1 MLTDLN
7 TLYAH
12 PVKVC
17 YRLISI
23 LILHVHLFSCL
34 QEKLIQ
40 NSPWKE
46 FASNTNYAF
55 DPYGETEE
63 KHMTTS
69 TTAKEKTRN
78 RSTASSQQTTLPM
91 SHSPTSKSQM
101 YYENSNGHGNGT
113 GHGQRGQSS
122 SNGNSNANGN
132 GNGARSNGARP
143 MTQESSVSANSGA
156 YSRGS
161 YAERAYSLPRQNQH
175 YQQSSTSM
183 QPSGYYTHDRR
194 AARQERERERER
206 GDERRH
212 RHERDT
218 SYDRSRDDPRLNGGA
233 DTPDF
238 YFMPSQR
245 KYSGEVVRVY
255 VDYNKDPKH

>member
-1 MLTDLN
+1 L
-7 TLYAH
+7 
-12 PVKVC
+12 C
-17 YRLISI
+17 
-23 LILHVHLFSCL
+23 F
-34 QEKLIQ
+34 QEKLIK

-63 KHMTTS
+63 KNISSS
-69 TTAKEKTRN
+69 TTAGKEKARH
-78 RSTASSQQTTLPM
+78 RHQSTTSSQQTTLPM

-101 YYENSNGHGNGT
+101 YYESPNGQGKNGT
-113 GHGQRGQSS
+113 
-122 SNGNSNANGN
+122 NGRA
-132 GNGARSNGARP
+132 
-143 MTQESSVSANSGA
+143 TQESSAGGANGGGGA
-156 YSRGS
+156 PYSRSS
-161 YAERAYSLPRQNQH
+161 YAERAYSLPRQAHH
-175 YQQSSTSM
+175 YQQSPASM

-194 AARQERERERER
+194 AARQGSRDRERERERER
-206 GDERRH
+206 EEERRH
-212 RHERDT
+212 RQDRDRD
-218 SYDRSRDDPRLNGGA
+218 SGYDRSRDDPRQNGGS

>member
-1 MLTDLN
+1 
-7 TLYAH
+7 
-12 PVKVC
+12 
-17 YRLISI
+17 
-23 LILHVHLFSCL
+23 
-34 QEKLIQ
+34 
-40 NSPWKE
+40 
-46 FASNTNYAF
+46 
-55 DPYGETEE
+55 
-63 KHMTTS
+63 MTSS
-69 TTAKEKTRN
+69 TTAKEKARN

-101 YYENSNGHGNGT
+101 YYESNG
-113 GHGQRGQSS
+113 
-122 SNGNSNANGN
+122 NGNSNVNGN
-132 GNGARSNGARP
+132 GKHSSSGNGNRSSNGRH
-143 MTQESSVSANSGA
+143 MMQESSVGGTASTAPGP

-161 YAERAYSLPRQNQH
+161 YAERAYSLPRQNHH
-175 YQQSSTSM
+175 YQQSSANM

-206 GDERRH
+206 GDERRA
-212 RHERDT
+212 RHERDS
-218 SYDRSRDDPRLNGGA
+218 SYDRSREDPRLNGGS

>member
-1 MLTDLN
+1 MNSL
-7 TLYAH
+7 
-12 PVKVC
+12 
-17 YRLISI
+17 
-23 LILHVHLFSCL
+23 
-34 QEKLIQ
+34 EKLIQ

-63 KHMTTS
+63 KHMTSS
-69 TTAKEKTRN
+69 TTAKEKARN

-101 YYENSNGHGNGT
+101 YYENSNVNGNGHG
-113 GHGQRGQSS
+113 HGKSG
-122 SNGNSNANGN
+122 NGN
-132 GNGARSNGARP
+132 GNANSRSNGRH
-143 MTQESSVSANSGA
+143 MTQESSVGGSTSTAPGP

-161 YAERAYSLPRQNQH
+161 YAERAYSLPRQNHQ
-175 YQQSSTSM
+175 YQQSSSNM

-194 AARQERERERER
+194 AVRQERERQERERERGE
-206 GDERRH
+206 ERRH
-212 RHERDT
+212 RHERDS

-255 VDYNKDPKH
+255 VDYNKDPKN

>member
-1 MLTDLN
+1 MPTSLL
-7 TLYAH
+7 L
-12 PVKVC
+12 
-17 YRLISI
+17 
-23 LILHVHLFSCL
+23 CL

-63 KHMTTS
+63 KHMTNS
-69 TTAKEKTRN
+69 TTAKEKARH
-78 RSTASSQQTTLPM
+78 RHQSTTSSQQTTLPM

-101 YYENSNGHGNGT
+101 YYESPNGQGK
-113 GHGQRGQSS
+113 SS
-122 SNGNSNANGN
+122 GSGNANGS
-132 GNGARSNGARP
+132 RSNGRASASAA
-143 MTQESSVSANSGA
+143 TQESSVSGSGA
-156 YSRGS
+156 PYSRSS
-161 YAERAYSLPRQNQH
+161 YAERAYSLPRQAHH
-175 YQQSSTSM
+175 YQQSPASM

-194 AARQERERERER
+194 ATRQGSRDREREREREE
-206 GDERRH
+206 ERRH
-212 RHERDT
+212 RQDRDRD
-218 SYDRSRDDPRLNGGA
+218 SGYDRSRDDPRQNGGS